1 MQLFYSQ
8 DLSPNDTQYSFSKEE
23 SRHIVKVLRKQ
34 IGATIHL
41 TNGKGDLFCGV
52 LQSNDPKCC
61 LAAITKVEQKKP
73 LHYGLHLAIAPTKLN
88 DRFEWFLEKA
98 TEIGITQITPIL
110 CQHSERKIIKPQR
123 YQKIIVSAAKQSL
136 KYHFP
141 VLHPMC
147 SFKEFIEK
155 HKEAP
160 HQKLIAHCQEE
171 EKKSLK
177 SLLKPKGNHIIMVG
191 PEGDFS
197 DNEINKATAMGYKG
211 ISLGT
216 NRLRTETAA
225 IVVCHSVS
233 YCNLD

>member
-61 LAAITKVEQKKP
+61 VIAITEVEQKKP
-73 LHYGLHLAIAPTKLN
+73 LQYGLHLAIAPTKLN

-110 CQHSERKIIKPQR
+110 CQHSERKVIKPQR

-147 SFKEFIEK
+147 SFNEFIEK

-233 YCNLD
+233 YCNQD

>member
-61 LAAITKVEQKKP
+61 VIAITEVEQKKP
-73 LHYGLHLAIAPTKLN
+73 LQYGLHLVIAPTKLN

-110 CQHSERKIIKPQR
+110 CQHSERKVIKPQR

-147 SFKEFIEK
+147 SFNEFIEK

-233 YCNLD
+233 YCNQD